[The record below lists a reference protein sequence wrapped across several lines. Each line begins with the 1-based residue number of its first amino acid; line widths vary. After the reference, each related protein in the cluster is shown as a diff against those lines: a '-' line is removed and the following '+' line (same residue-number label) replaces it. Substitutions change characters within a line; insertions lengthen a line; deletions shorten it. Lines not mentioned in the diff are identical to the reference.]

1 VIKVQLISM
10 KTIASLLDP
19 LTIRK
24 LHIGN
29 RIVMPPMASE
39 LATRSGDV
47 TEALI
52 THYKSRCRS
61 VGLVIVEHSYI
72 HPIGKR
78 SEKQLGIHS
87 DNLVAGLSRL
97 VQAVHEEGTP
107 IAIQINH
114 AGRRANSRV
123 SGAQPVAPSSVPDPE
138 SNETPRESTTNE
150 IRSIVKAF
158 GLAARRAVKAG
169 FDAVEIHGAHGYL
182 LSQFCSP
189 LTNRRNDRY
198 GGVLENRMRFPLEVA
213 SEVLSTVGQHTPV
226 LYRLGADDMMPGGL
240 TLEESKKIAQT
251 LANLGIAVIDVS
263 GGLCGYQP
271 SNLSGEGYFA
281 RLAKGIKQTVKV
293 PVITSGGIKTP
304 QFADEIVKAG
314 VADLVGIGRAFL
326 ADPKWAIRAIETL
339 KREVVRRRIP

>member
-1 VIKVQLISM
+1 M
-10 KTIASLLDP
+10 ASLLDP
-19 LTIRK
+19 LTIRE
-24 LHIGN
+24 LHLNN

-39 LATRSGDV
+39 LAMRSGEV
-47 TEALI
+47 TEALVA
-52 THYKSRCRS
+52 HYKSRCRS
-61 VGLVIVEHSYI
+61 VGLVIVEHTYI

-78 SEKQLGIHS
+78 SEKQLGIHN

-97 VQAVHEEGTP
+97 VGAVHEEGTP

-114 AGRRANSRV
+114 AGRRANSV
-123 SGAQPVAPSSVPDPE
+123 VTGAQPVAASSIPDLE
-138 SNETPRESTTNE
+138 TDETPRELTADGIE
-150 IRSIVKAF
+150 SIVKAF
-158 GLAARRAVKAG
+158 GLAARRAAEAG

-213 SEVLSTVGQHTPV
+213 SEVLSKVGQDTPV

-240 TLEESKKIAQT
+240 TLEESKRIAQS

-281 RLAKGIKQTVKV
+281 HLAKGIKQTVKI
-293 PVITSGGIKTP
+293 PVIISGGIETP
-304 QFADEIVKAG
+304 RSADEIVK
-314 VADLVGIGRAFL
+314 RPRPPRR
-326 ADPKWAIRAIETL
+326 PKL
-339 KREVVRRRIP
+339 G

>member
-1 VIKVQLISM
+1 MIKVQLKSVNTM
-10 KTIASLLDP
+10 ASLLDP
-19 LTIRK
+19 LIIRK
-24 LHIGN
+24 LHIEN

-39 LATRSGDV
+39 LATRSGEV
-47 TEALI
+47 TEALVA
-52 THYKSRCRS
+52 HYKSRCRS

-78 SEKQLGIHS
+78 SEKQPGIHS
-87 DNLVAGLSRL
+87 NNRVAGLSRL
-97 VQAVHEEGTP
+97 VEALHEEGTP

-123 SGAQPVAPSSVPDPE
+123 TGAQPVAASCIPNPE
-138 SNETPRESTTNE
+138 TNEMPRELTADE
-150 IRSIVKAF
+150 IESIVKAF

-182 LSQFCSP
+182 LNQFCSP

-213 SEVLSTVGQHTPV
+213 SDVLSKVGQDIPV

-240 TLEESKKIAQT
+240 TLEESKRIAQS
-251 LANLGIAVIDVS
+251 LAILGIAVIDVS

-281 RLAKGIKQTVKV
+281 HLAKEIKQTAKA

-304 QFADEIVKAG
+304 QFADEIVKKG
-314 VADLVGIGRAFL
+314 IADLVGIGRALL
-326 ADPKWAIRAIETL
+326 ADPNWATRAIETL
-339 KREVVRRRIP
+339 KKGAVRGSLH

>member
-1 VIKVQLISM
+1 LIGV
-10 KTIASLLDP
+10 KTMASLLDP

-39 LATRSGDV
+39 LATRSGEV

-52 THYKSRCRS
+52 AHYKSRCRS

-97 VQAVHEEGTP
+97 VEAVHEEGTP

-123 SGAQPVAPSSVPDPE
+123 TGAQPVAASSIPDPE
-138 SNETPRESTTNE
+138 TSETPRELTADE
-150 IRSIVKAF
+150 IQSIVKAF
-158 GLAARRAVKAG
+158 GLAASRAVKAG

-198 GGVLENRMRFPLEVA
+198 GDMLDNRMRFPLEVG
-213 SEVLSTVGQHTPV
+213 SEILSTVGQNIPV

-240 TLEESKKIAQT
+240 TLEESKRIAQS

-281 RLAKGIKQTVKV
+281 HLAKRIKQTVRI

-304 QFADEIVKAG
+304 QFADKIVKTG
-314 VADLVGIGRAFL
+314 IADLVGIGRALL
-326 ADPKWAIRAIETL
+326 ADPNWATRAIETL
-339 KREVVRRRIP
+339 KRGVVRRRIP